1 MGKRSVRVNE
11 LVKREISTVLHKNY
25 QEESVCITI
34 VDVEIS
40 PDLRSGRVFYSVI
53 GDAEKIAQAARL
65 FGKVGSEINRLLGK
79 NVTLKYTPKLR
90 FVYDDSIKQGMHTI
104 DIIDSLEEDNSN

>member
-11 LVKREISTVLHKNY
+11 LVKREVSTILHKNY

-40 PDLRSGRVFYSVI
+40 PDLRSGRIFYSVI
-53 GDAEKIAQAARL
+53 GDAEKIAKAARL
-65 FGKVGSEINRLLGK
+65 FGKVGAEINRLLGK

-104 DIIDSLEEDNSN
+104 DIMDSLEEDNSN

>member
-1 MGKRSVRVNE
+1 MGTRSIRVNE
-11 LVKREISTVLHKNY
+11 LVKREISTLLHKNY

-34 VDVEIS
+34 IEVDIS
-40 PDLRSGRVFYSVI
+40 PDLRNGKVFYSVL

-65 FGKVGSEINRLLGK
+65 FSKVGSEINRLLGK

-90 FVYDDSIKQGMHTI
+90 FIYDDSIKQGMHTI
-104 DIIDSLEEDNSN
+104 DIIDSLDLDSSN